1 MSKEFTRTF
10 RVRWSETNAIGQVSL
25 AGYSRY
31 LIETAWDWGASNGL
45 SMAESEA
52 LGLAWVV
59 RETEINLYRPL
70 AANEVFDFTIWLVK
84 WRRVRGT
91 RCFELRLKGGE
102 KIVAQG
108 AQQVA
113 TLDSKTLRPVRVPE
127 QIIDNFLMENP
138 RTIEQQK
145 LPKFHTQPET
155 AFVTQR
161 EVEWRDLDSLEHVNN
176 ATYATFAE
184 NATAQAL
191 ATVGW
196 PPSQFK
202 TEGIAVRNRRFH
214 IQYQSPAVWGDTL
227 KVATYLVGLSAAG
240 GTWYVEIER
249 VSDSESIVQCV
260 LEWSVVNRGSGEEQ
274 TVPDSLLRALEERV
288 VSSEENN
295 AGQGV

>member
-10 RVRWSETNAIGQVSL
+10 RVRWSETNAIRRVDL
-25 AGYSRY
+25 AGYLRY
-31 LIETAWDWGASNGL
+31 LIETAWDWGTANGL

-52 LGLAWVV
+52 LGIVWII
-59 RETEINLYRPL
+59 RETEINVYRSL
-70 AANEVFDFTIWLVK
+70 AANEIFDFTVWLVN

-91 RCFELRLKGGE
+91 RCFELRLEDGNE
-102 KIVAQG
+102 IVAQG
-108 AQQVA
+108 TQKVA

-127 QIIDNFLMENP
+127 QIINNFLMENP
-138 RTIEQQK
+138 RAIERRK
-145 LPKFHTQPET
+145 FPKFHTQPET

-184 NATAQAL
+184 NAAAQAL
-191 ATVGW
+191 AVVGW

-202 TEGIAVRNRRFH
+202 TAGIAVINRRFH
-214 IQYQSPAVWGDTL
+214 IQYQSPAIWGDTL
-227 KVATYLVGLSAAG
+227 KVATYLVGLSATG
-240 GTWYVEIER
+240 GTWYIEIER
-249 VSDSESIVQCV
+249 ATDGESIVRCV
-260 LEWSVVNRGSGEEQ
+260 LEWSMVNRGSGEEQ

-295 AGQGV
+295 ADQSA